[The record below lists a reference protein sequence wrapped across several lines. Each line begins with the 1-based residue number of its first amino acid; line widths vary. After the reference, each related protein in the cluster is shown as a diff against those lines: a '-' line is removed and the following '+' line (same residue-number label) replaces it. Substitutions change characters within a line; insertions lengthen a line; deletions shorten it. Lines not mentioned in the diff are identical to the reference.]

1 MRHLIFT
8 RQKEGINLYTAIFL
22 QIMLNLFLPGMLNVT
37 CYGIQC
43 CTMITW
49 KNLNLTFIIR
59 DWWYNGMT
67 GILITDIYRHFMK
80 NSLINER

>member
-43 CTMITW
+43 CTMIT
-49 KNLNLTFIIR
+49 
-59 DWWYNGMT
+59 
-67 GILITDIYRHFMK
+67 
-80 NSLINER
+80 